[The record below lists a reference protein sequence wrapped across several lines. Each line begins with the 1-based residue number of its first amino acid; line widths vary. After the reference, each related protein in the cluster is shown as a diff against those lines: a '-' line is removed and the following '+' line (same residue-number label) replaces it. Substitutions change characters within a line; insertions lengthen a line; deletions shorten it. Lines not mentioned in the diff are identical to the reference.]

1 MDEKQ
6 LGQYLRTL
14 RKSYG
19 YTQEYVA
26 SHLDVSRQAY
36 SHYETSR
43 ALPSNEAFYK
53 IANLYGIS
61 ADSLIEMSL
70 LSDPSISYLTHPS
83 CDEDMEQM
91 LAFLNNEKNAS
102 KLKHLPR
109 KEKELLYYFE
119 SISLKDQNEILEI
132 LKIKFKNK

>member
-1 MDEKQ
+1 MDDKQ
-6 LGQYLRTL
+6 LGQYLKDL
-14 RKSYG
+14 RRSYG

-36 SHYETSR
+36 SHYEKNR

-53 IANLYGIS
+53 MANLYGIP

-70 LSDPSISYLTHPS
+70 LSDPNIEYIPHAPYD
-83 CDEDMEQM
+83 DEVEHL
-91 LAFLNNEKNAS
+91 LAFLNDIKNAS
-102 KLKHLPR
+102 KLKYLPR

-119 SISLKDQNEILEI
+119 NLSQKDQNEIIEI
-132 LKIKFKNK
+132 LKIKLKNK

>member
-6 LGQYLRTL
+6 LGQYLREL

-36 SHYETSR
+36 SHYETNR

-70 LSDPSISYLTHPS
+70 LSDPNIAYLPHAPY
-83 CDEDMEQM
+83 DEDMEH
-91 LAFLNNEKNAS
+91 LLSFLNNTKNAP
-102 KLKHLPR
+102 KLKYLPR

-119 SISLKDQNEILEI
+119 NLSLKDQNEIIEI